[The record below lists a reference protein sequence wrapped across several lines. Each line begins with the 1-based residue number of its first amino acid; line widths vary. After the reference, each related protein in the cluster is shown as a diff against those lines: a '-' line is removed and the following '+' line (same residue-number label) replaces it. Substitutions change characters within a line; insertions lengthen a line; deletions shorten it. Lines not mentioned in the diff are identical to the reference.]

1 MTRTYAQQR
10 GFSLMEIIIALT
22 ILGLSLAVIGNLV
35 MTGARSAERAQMETT
50 AQFLCE
56 SKLGEI
62 KAGAQPPES
71 IGPVP
76 FEQYEAPLGW
86 QYTVMSQPVD
96 DTGTL
101 LNVVVLVEQIKNDG
115 SQPIRFQLTTWMI
128 DPAIEL
134 SPDSNKTITELLQ
147 ELES

>member
-1 MTRTYAQQR
+1 MTQRYAR
-10 GFSLMEIIIALT
+10 HHGFSLMEIIIALT
-22 ILGLSLAVIGNLV
+22 ILGLSLAAIGNLV
-35 MTGARSAERAQMETT
+35 MTGARSAERAQIETT

-62 KAGAQPPES
+62 KSGAQPAES
-71 IGPVP
+71 IGPIP
-76 FEQYEAPLGW
+76 FEQYEAPAGG

-101 LNVVVLVEQIKNDG
+101 LNIVVMVEQVTTDG
-115 SQPIRFQLTTWMI
+115 SDPIRFQLVTWMI
-128 DPAIEL
+128 DPSIEL

-147 ELES
+147 QLES

>member
-1 MTRTYAQQR
+1 MTRSYTKHS

-22 ILGLSLAVIGNLV
+22 ILGLSLAAIGNLV
-35 MTGARSAERAQMETT
+35 MTGARSAQRAQIETT

-62 KAGAQPPES
+62 KSGAHPPES
-71 IGPVP
+71 VGPVP

-86 QYTVMSQPVD
+86 QYTVSAQPVD

-101 LNVVVLVEQIKNDG
+101 LNIIVLVEQISTDG
-115 SQPIRFQLTTWMI
+115 SEPIRFQLTTWMI

-134 SPDSNKTITELLQ
+134 SPDSNKTVTELLQ

>member
-1 MTRTYAQQR
+1 MTQRYAR
-10 GFSLMEIIIALT
+10 NHGFSLMEIIIALT
-22 ILGLSLAVIGNLV
+22 ILGLSLAAIGNLV
-35 MTGARSAERAQMETT
+35 MTGARSAERAQIETT

-62 KAGAQPPES
+62 KSGAQPAES
-71 IGPVP
+71 IGPIP
-76 FEQYEAPLGW
+76 FEQYEAPSGW

-101 LNVVVLVEQIKNDG
+101 LNIVVMVEQVTTNG
-115 SQPIRFQLTTWMI
+115 SDPIRFQLVTWMI
-128 DPAIEL
+128 DPSIEL

-147 ELES
+147 QLES

>member
-1 MTRTYAQQR
+1 MPQRYAR
-10 GFSLMEIIIALT
+10 NHGFSLMEIIIALT
-22 ILGLSLAVIGNLV
+22 ILGLSLAAIGNLV
-35 MTGARSAERAQMETT
+35 MTGARSAERAQIETT

-62 KAGAQPPES
+62 KSGAQPAES
-71 IGPVP
+71 IGPIP
-76 FEQYEAPLGW
+76 FEQYEAPSGW

-101 LNVVVLVEQIKNDG
+101 LNIVVMVEQVTTDG
-115 SQPIRFQLTTWMI
+115 SDPIRFQLVTWMI
-128 DPAIEL
+128 DPSIEL

-147 ELES
+147 QLES

>member
-1 MTRTYAQQR
+1 MTQRYAR
-10 GFSLMEIIIALT
+10 HHGFSLMEIIIALT
-22 ILGLSLAVIGNLV
+22 ILGLSLAAIGNLV
-35 MTGARSAERAQMETT
+35 MTGARSAERAQIETT

-62 KAGAQPPES
+62 KSGAQPAES
-71 IGPVP
+71 IGPIP
-76 FEQYEAPLGW
+76 FEQYEAPAGW

-101 LNVVVLVEQIKNDG
+101 LNIVVMVEQVTTDG
-115 SQPIRFQLTTWMI
+115 SDPIRFQLVTWMI
-128 DPAIEL
+128 DPSIEL

-147 ELES
+147 QLES

>member
-1 MTRTYAQQR
+1 MTSRYTQQR

-62 KAGAQPPES
+62 KSGAQPPES

-134 SPDSNKTITELLQ
+134 SPDSNKTITELLK

>member
-1 MTRTYAQQR
+1 MTSGYTQQR

-76 FEQYEAPLGW
+76 FEQYEAPIGW

-134 SPDSNKTITELLQ
+134 SPDSNKTITELLK

>member
-1 MTRTYAQQR
+1 MTQRYAR
-10 GFSLMEIIIALT
+10 HHGFSLMEIIIALT
-22 ILGLSLAVIGNLV
+22 ILGLSLAAIGNLV
-35 MTGARSAERAQMETT
+35 MTGARSAERAQIETT

-62 KAGAQPPES
+62 KSGAQPAES
-71 IGPVP
+71 IGPIP
-76 FEQYEAPLGW
+76 FEQYEALAGW

-101 LNVVVLVEQIKNDG
+101 LNIVVMVEQVTTDG
-115 SQPIRFQLTTWMI
+115 SDPIRFQLVTWMI
-128 DPAIEL
+128 DPSIEL

-147 ELES
+147 QLES

>member
-1 MTRTYAQQR
+1 MTQRYAR
-10 GFSLMEIIIALT
+10 NHGFSLMEIIIALT
-22 ILGLSLAVIGNLV
+22 ILGLSLAAIGNLV
-35 MTGARSAERAQMETT
+35 MTGARSAERAQIETT

-62 KAGAQPPES
+62 KSGAQPAES
-71 IGPVP
+71 IGPIP
-76 FEQYEAPLGW
+76 FEQYEAPSGW

-101 LNVVVLVEQIKNDG
+101 LNIVVMVEQVTTDG
-115 SQPIRFQLTTWMI
+115 SDPIRFQLVTWMI
-128 DPAIEL
+128 DPSIEL

-147 ELES
+147 QLES

>member
-1 MTRTYAQQR
+1 MTRNYNKR
-10 GFSLMEIIIALT
+10 SGFSLMEIIIALT
-22 ILGLSLAVIGNLV
+22 ILGLSLAAIGNLV
-35 MTGARSAERAQMETT
+35 MTGARSAQRAQIETT

-62 KAGAQPPES
+62 KSGAQPPDS

-101 LNVVVLVEQIKNDG
+101 LNIIVLVEQIPTDG
-115 SQPIRFQLTTWMI
+115 SEPIRFQLTTWMI